1 MSPKEVIINKAT
13 GRVSHL
19 ILARTEQDEA
29 TGEWKIDDEET
40 LKKVGYVTFFC
51 ILLETNQMSILDTLL
66 IIVCWLYKIEMRL
79 HYICIW
85 LHVVCNRRKI
95 CHEWNRI

>member
-40 LKKVGYVTFFC
+40 LKKVGCVIFFAFYWRQ
-51 ILLETNQMSILDTLL
+51 I
-66 IIVCWLYKIEMRL
+66 K
-79 HYICIW
+79 
-85 LHVVCNRRKI
+85 
-95 CHEWNRI
+95 